1 MNIRQVL
8 KNIRLKFNMV
18 GSGRRKNKLN
28 SIDFSIISNNCFA
41 GIVYQHFNLQ
51 YNTPTVGLYFYPDEY
66 IKFCKKFDYYIG
78 QKLTFRPCPY
88 IFVLVFCSEKQLISL
103 FAIQHI

>member
-41 GIVYQHFNLQ
+41 GIVYQHFNYNIILQ
-51 YNTPTVGLYFYPDEY
+51 LLA
-66 IKFCKKFDYYIG
+66 C
-78 QKLTFRPCPY
+78 
-88 IFVLVFCSEKQLISL
+88 IFIQMNILNFAKNLI
-103 FAIQHI
+103 IT